1 MEVIIMTSSSNFR
14 GETFIEK
21 VTLKQFLKVM
31 MLVVFY
37 FNNSYRLQIDR
48 QIIDEMFI
56 IFKIGAYISQNRYL

>member
-37 FNNSYRLQIDR
+37 LNNSYRLQIDR